1 MLTHA
6 PCTLIDVPSQSR
18 LITGIAANAGPYY
31 KSRKMTRIT
40 VAEDMIEGTSRF
52 ADRDLKTTAGL
63 PMEAT
68 TRFANRGYTVIN
80 HFNNQHDQ

>member
-1 MLTHA
+1 
-6 PCTLIDVPSQSR
+6 
-18 LITGIAANAGPYY
+18 
-31 KSRKMTRIT
+31 MTRIT